1 MASFAALPLAAAG
14 QVGEGFFRNHETSPC
29 QAKPSHLF
37 CWDWARENIDRYGTP
52 TLQQLELG
60 LISVVL
66 GFAVAF
72 PLALLAHRRHW
83 LRPPLLAGTGILY
96 AIPSISFFL
105 LLLPIT
111 GRSRLTAIIA
121 LSAYTLQIIYRNVT
135 VGLDNVPKSA
145 KDSARGMGM
154 TDRQILWRV
163 ELPLAMPEIIGGL
176 HDRDRDPRSV
186 RRRRRPRHPDPR
198 RSEPAISDHDPDRD
212 RDRGRDGVP
221 LRRRPAHHPVPLHAM
236 ATSPRCI
243 VIAAPVLASFGGAIE
258 FIFTPQTSN
267 VTGGNTVGG
276 IDQVIELTF
285 AQLEVTVL
293 ALLLALLIA
302 LPAGLYF
309 GHG

>member
-1 MASFAALPLAAAG
+1 MASLAALPLAAAG
-14 QVGEGFFRNHETSPC
+14 QVGEGFFRNHEERPC

-52 TLQQLELG
+52 TLQQLELV

-72 PLALLAHRRHW
+72 ALALIAHRRRW

-135 VGLDNVPKSA
+135 VGLDNVPESA

-154 TDRQILWRV
+154 TDHQILWRV
-163 ELPLAMPEIIGGL
+163 ELPLAIPEIIGGL
-176 HDRDRDPRSV
+176 RIATVSTI
-186 RRRRRPRHPDPR
+186 
-198 RSEPAISDHDPDRD
+198 AIATLAVFA
-212 RDRGRDGVP
+212 GAGGLGTQILTEAN
-221 LRRRPAHHPVPLHAM
+221 LRFPTTIV
-236 ATSPRCI
+236 I
-243 VIAAPVLASFGGAIE
+243 VIAIVVVMAL
-258 FIFTPQTSN
+258 IF
-267 VTGGNTVGG
+267 
-276 IDQVIELTF
+276 D
-285 AQLEVTVL
+285 A
-293 ALLLALLIA
+293 ALLTIQYLSTPWRRAR
-302 LPAGLYF
+302 GTS
-309 GHG
+309 